1 MGTGN
6 KKRWIEGS
14 EILIINLVLL
24 TGLVVAE
31 AVWLKRLKKE
41 IERKEVKIN
50 MLECVIMKLKKG

>member
-1 MGTGN
+1 MGTGI
-6 KKRWIEGS
+6 KKRWINGS
-14 EILIINLVLL
+14 EIMIIALVLL
-24 TGLVVAE
+24 SVIVVVE

>member
-1 MGTGN
+1 M
-6 KKRWIEGS
+6 
-14 EILIINLVLL
+14 IIALVLL
-24 TGLVVAE
+24 SVIVVVE